1 MKVIIVGA
9 GIIGALTAFRLAE
22 RGAEVTVIDAGQ
34 PAGAASGAS
43 FGWINASFY
52 ADQDHFNLRLAAI
65 AAHHRLAAELK
76 SDAIRWSGCLCWEAQ
91 GDAIDEQHKTLKSLG
106 YAVSEVSEK
115 EFSALEPAVSPPQRA
130 LHFAD
135 EGAVDLTRLASEA
148 LQAGARHG
156 VHVLAGL
163 PVTGLL
169 EAAGKI
175 TGVQT
180 PAGVLTADQVIVAAG
195 VATEQLL
202 ADIGV
207 AVPMLSRP
215 GLIVRSEPLP
225 PLLRHVL
232 VSPEQELRQT
242 PQGHLLAPTIA
253 NHQGDSSDSVP
264 EPPDVLA
271 SRAMARVQ
279 AMIGRPVAWDQVTLA
294 FRPVPQDGL
303 PVIGACGPAGLY
315 VTVMHSGATLAPLVA
330 ELAAAEV
337 MESALSN
344 TQLALLSPYR
354 PARFTG

>member
-43 FGWINASFY
+43 FGWTNASFH

-65 AAHHRLAAELK
+65 AAHRRLGADLQ
-76 SDAIRWSGCLCWEAQ
+76 SDAIRWPGCLCWEAQ
-91 GDAIDEQHKTLKSLG
+91 GDAFDEQHKALKALG
-106 YAVSEVSEK
+106 YAVSEVSAQAFAE
-115 EFSALEPAVSPPQRA
+115 LEPSVVAPSRA

-135 EGAVDLTRLASEA
+135 EGAVDLAQLASEA

-156 VHVLAGL
+156 VRVLAGL
-163 PVTGLL
+163 SVTALQETSGRI
-169 EAAGKI
+169 A
-175 TGVQT
+175 GVQT
-180 PAGVLTADQVIVAAG
+180 LAGVLTADRVIVAAG
-195 VATEQLL
+195 VATEQLM
-202 ADIGV
+202 AEVG
-207 AVPMLSRP
+207 APVPMLRRP
-215 GLIVRSEPLP
+215 GLMVRSEPLP
-225 PLLRHVL
+225 PLLNHIL

-242 PQGHLLAPTIA
+242 PQGHLLAPTSA
-253 NHQGDSSDSVP
+253 WHQGDNSDTVP
-264 EPPDVLA
+264 EPLDALA
-271 SRAMARVQ
+271 NRTMARVQ
-279 AMIGRPVAWDQVTLA
+279 EMIGRQVAWDQVTLA

>member
-9 GIIGALTAFRLAE
+9 GIIGVLTAFRLAE

-34 PAGAASGAS
+34 PTGAASGAS

-76 SDAIRWSGCLCWEAQ
+76 SDAIRWPGCLCWEAQ
-91 GDAIDEQHKTLKSLG
+91 GDALDEQHKALKALG
-106 YAVSEVSEK
+106 YAVSEVSAQA
-115 EFSALEPAVSPPQRA
+115 FSELEPSVVAPPRA
-130 LHFAD
+130 LHFLD
-135 EGAVDLTRLASEA
+135 EGAVDLAQLAAEA
-148 LQAGARHG
+148 LRAGAAMG
-156 VHVLAGL
+156 VRVVAGL
-163 PVTGLL
+163 PVTRLL
-169 EAAGKI
+169 EAAGKA

-180 PAGVLTADQVIVAAG
+180 AAGRLTADQVIVAAG
-195 VATEQLL
+195 VATERLM
-202 ADIGV
+202 AEMGV
-207 AVPMLSRP
+207 PVPMLSRP

-232 VSPEQELRQT
+232 VSSGQELRQT
-242 PQGHLLAPTIA
+242 PQGHLLAPTSA
-253 NHQGDSSDSVP
+253 GHQGDDSDTAP
-264 EPPDVLA
+264 EPPDALA
-271 SRAMARVQ
+271 NRTMARVQ